1 MLTLVPTPIGNL
13 GDISKRSFNA
23 LLEADT
29 ILCEDTRVT
38 NKLLNLLCEKYE
50 IEKPHKKYIPIHS
63 HNEKTFLETIDKHF
77 FDDAIVYASDAG
89 MPGIS
94 DPGQFLVNYCLEQNI
109 DYEILPGASASL
121 LAFVASGFINTEFLF
136 GAFLDHKGKS
146 RSDKLQRLLYS
157 GYTAIIYEAPTRLLK
172 LLEEIAYLEPQRR
185 IFLAKE
191 LTKKF
196 ETKLRMTAIDA
207 FESLKSANIK
217 GEWIVVVEA
226 GQTIN
231 AVTLNEDEI
240 MKLKMQ
246 TKDKAKLLSQLGT
259 KSNKEWY
266 SILEAQK

>member
-13 GDISKRSFNA
+13 GDISKRSFDA
-23 LLEADT
+23 LLEADI

-38 NKLLNLLCEKYE
+38 NKLLNLLCEKAN

-63 HNEKTFLETIDKHF
+63 HNEKSFLETINEHF
-77 FDDAIVYASDAG
+77 FNDAIVYASDAG

-94 DPGQFLVNYCLEQNI
+94 DPGQFLVNYCLENNI

-146 RSDKLQRLLYS
+146 RTDKLQRLIFS
-157 GYTAIIYEAPTRLLK
+157 GYTAIIYEAPTRLIK
-172 LLEEIAYLEPQRR
+172 LLEDIVVLDPTRR

-196 ETKLRMTAIDA
+196 ETKIRRTAEQA
-207 FESLKSANIK
+207 LQELKETAIK

-226 GQTIN
+226 GKVIN
-231 AVTLNEDEI
+231 QVTLNEAEI
-240 MKLKMQ
+240 MNLKLQ

>member
-1 MLTLVPTPIGNL
+1 LLTLVPTPIGNL
-13 GDISKRSFNA
+13 GDISKRSFDA
-23 LLEADT
+23 LLEADI

-38 NKLLNLLCEKYE
+38 NKLLTLLCERAE

-63 HNEKTFLETIDKHF
+63 HNEKEFLETIDEHF

-94 DPGQFLVNYCLEQNI
+94 DPGQFLVNYCLDNAV

-146 RSDKLQRLLYS
+146 RTDKLQRLIYS
-157 GYTAIIYEAPTRLLK
+157 GYTSIIYEAPTRLLK
-172 LLEEIAYLEPQRR
+172 LLEEIVALDPSRR

-196 ETKLRMTAIDA
+196 ETKIRMNASDA
-207 FESLKSANIK
+207 LKELKGTTIK

-226 GQTIN
+226 GETVKQ
-231 AVTLNEDEI
+231 VTLNESEI
-240 MKLKMQ
+240 MKLKLQ

-266 SILEAQK
+266 SILLDQE

>member
-1 MLTLVPTPIGNL
+1 LLTLVPTPIGNL
-13 GDISKRSFNA
+13 GDISKRSFDA

-38 NKLLNLLCEKYE
+38 NKLLTLLCDKAN
-50 IEKPHKKYIPIHS
+50 IEKPHKNYISIHS
-63 HNEKTFLETIDKHF
+63 HNEHEFLQKTSKQF
-77 FDDAIVYASDAG
+77 FDDAIVYVSDAG

-94 DPGQFLVNYCLEQNI
+94 DPGQALVNYCLDNKIE
-109 DYEILPGASASL
+109 YEVLPGASASL
-121 LAFVASGFINTEFLF
+121 LAFVASGFVNTEFLF

-146 RSDKLQRLLYS
+146 RSDKLKRLIFS

-172 LLEEIAYLEPQRR
+172 LLEEIMQLDPDRR

-191 LTKKF
+191 LSKKF
-196 ETKLRMTAIDA
+196 ETKLRLTAKEA
-207 FESLKSANIK
+207 FEQLKSTTIK

-226 GQTIN
+226 GKTVNQ
-231 AVTLNEDEI
+231 VSLCEDDI

-246 TKDKAKLLSQLGT
+246 TKDKAKLLAQLGT

-266 SILEAQK
+266 KLLLETE

>member
-13 GDISKRSFNA
+13 SDISKRSFDA

-38 NKLLNLLCEKYE
+38 NKLLTLLCDKAQ
-50 IEKPHKKYIPIHS
+50 IEKPHKNYIAIHS
-63 HNEKTFLETIDKHF
+63 HNEHDFLDKTTPEF
-77 FDDAIVYASDAG
+77 FNDNIVYVSDAG

-94 DPGQFLVNYCLEQNI
+94 DPGQALVNYCLEH
-109 DYEILPGASASL
+109 DLEYEVLPGASASL

-146 RSDKLQRLLYS
+146 RSDKLQRLIFS

-172 LLEEIAYLEPQRR
+172 LVEEISALDPNRR

-196 ETKLRMTAIDA
+196 ETKLRMRASEA
-207 FESLKSANIK
+207 LQHLKQTSIK

-226 GQTIN
+226 GQTQNQI
-231 AVTLNEDEI
+231 TLSESDI
-240 MKLKMQ
+240 MQLKMH
-246 TKDKAKLLSQLGT
+246 TKDKAKLLAQLGT

-266 SILEAQK
+266 KILEDMK

>member
-13 GDISKRSFNA
+13 GDISKRSFQA
-23 LLEADT
+23 LLDADT

-38 NKLLNLLCEKYE
+38 NKLLTLLCEKAE

-63 HNEKTFLETIDKHF
+63 HNEKSFLETLDKHF
-77 FDDAIVYASDAG
+77 FDDAIVYVSDAG

-94 DPGQFLVNYCLEQNI
+94 DPGQFLVNYCLDHDLE
-109 DYEILPGASASL
+109 YEVLPGASASL
-121 LAFVASGFINTEFLF
+121 LAFVASGFIHTEFLF

-146 RSDKLQRLLYS
+146 RSDKLQRLIFS
-157 GYTAIIYEAPTRLLK
+157 GYTTIIYEAPTRLLK
-172 LLEEIAYLEPQRR
+172 LLEEIDTFVPHRR
-185 IFLAKE
+185 IFLSKE

-196 ETKLRMTAIDA
+196 ETKMRMTAKEA
-207 FESLKSANIK
+207 LEKLKQTTIK

-226 GQTIN
+226 GETIN
-231 AVTLNEDEI
+231 QVTLNEEEI
-240 MKLKMQ
+240 MKLKLQ

-266 SILEAQK
+266 AILEAQK